1 MITEQDMQRVL
12 KERFGFDDFKSGQG
26 ELIHALVEDQSVMAM
41 LPTGGGKSL
50 VYQMMGYLRPGVTII
65 VTPLL
70 SLMQDQV
77 ARLNYQGERAVVA
90 FNSTLTGYERKR
102 VLKQLGKYRFVFISP
117 EMLGQEEVMTALKQ
131 VDINLMVIDE
141 VHTMLTWGP
150 DFRPDYLAL
159 TNVHEQL
166 GAPQLLLLTATATPS
181 MLDELKGNF
190 PLIANNWFT
199 YVESVDRPNIYLHTE
214 HFQQRSDKKE
224 RLEQLISSLK
234 GPGLVYFSS
243 RNDATQM
250 ARELQK
256 STGKRIAAYHG
267 GLENAERFR
276 IQQQFMQG
284 QLDVIMATS
293 AFGMGI
299 DKDNI
304 RCVIHY
310 HMSSDIPN
318 YLQEFGRAGR
328 NGETSAAI
336 LLFVPGDEQ
345 LHYGLIDQTIPDK
358 QTIHVFYQT
367 GNVQSP
373 DQQNLLAY
381 YQRLGYSEHDVQKV
395 MANRKDKRYA
405 DLEKMRQYANANG
418 RLREKILQ
426 FFGEKL
432 TKADADFE
440 SVGQRLWQPEALDLL
455 WNGEDD
461 PQVDEEHLTKWQDQL
476 QRLFKKR

>member
-1 MITEQDMQRVL
+1 MTEQEIQRVL
-12 KERFGFDDFKSGQG
+12 KQRFGFDKFKSGQG
-26 ELIHALVEDQSVMAM
+26 ELINALVNDESVMAM

-77 ARLNYQGERAVVA
+77 ARLNYRGERAVVA

-102 VLKQLGKYRFVFISP
+102 VLNQLGKYRFVFISP
-117 EMLGQEEVMTALKQ
+117 EMLGQEEVLAAFQK
-131 VDINLMVIDE
+131 VKINLLVVDE

-150 DFRPDYLAL
+150 DFRPDYLGL
-159 TNVHEQL
+159 TQVHEQL

-181 MLDELKGNF
+181 MLDELKTKF
-190 PLIANNWFT
+190 PIIKDNWFT
-199 YVESVDRPNIYLHTE
+199 YTESVDRPNIYLHTE
-214 HFQQRSDKKE
+214 HFQQRKDKKE
-224 RLEQLISSLK
+224 RLSQLISTLK

-243 RNDATQM
+243 RNEATQM
-250 ARELQK
+250 ARELQQE
-256 STGKRIAAYHG
+256 TGQRIAAYHG
-267 GLENAERFR
+267 GLENTERFR

-304 RCVIHY
+304 RYVIHY

-328 NGETSAAI
+328 NGDTAVAI

-358 QTIHVFYQT
+358 QTIKVFYQT
-367 GNVQSP
+367 GKVISP
-373 DQQNLLAY
+373 EQQHLLMY
-381 YQRLGYSEHDVQKV
+381 YQQMGYTEHDVQNI
-395 MANRKDKRYA
+395 MANRKDTRYA

-426 FFGEKL
+426 FFGESL
-432 TKADADFE
+432 TEKQAEFE
-440 SVGQRLWQPEALDLL
+440 SVGQRLWRPEDLGL
-455 WNGEDD
+455 IRTGDDETQVTEDYL
-461 PQVDEEHLTKWQDQL
+461 VNWREQL
-476 QRLFKKR
+476 EKMFKKR